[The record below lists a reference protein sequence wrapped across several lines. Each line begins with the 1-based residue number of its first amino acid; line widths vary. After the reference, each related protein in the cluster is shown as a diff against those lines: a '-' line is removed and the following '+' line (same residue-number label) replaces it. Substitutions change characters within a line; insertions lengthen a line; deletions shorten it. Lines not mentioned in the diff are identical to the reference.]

1 MQARI
6 HKSMTGEQRLL
17 LALEMSYLSHA
28 LMKAGIRSRHP
39 DWSEEQVTRE
49 FRRCLFGQGPSQSW
63 WYGLWCEQAASKLAR
78 HLLLWPIRV
87 PASDTRFH
95 QPMRQR

>member
-1 MQARI
+1 MTARDTTPEIEEMQARI

-49 FRRCLFGQGPSQSW
+49 FRRCLFAPKAIPP
-63 WYGLWCEQAASKLAR
+63 GL
-78 HLLLWPIRV
+78 
-87 PASDTRFH
+87 
-95 QPMRQR
+95 